1 MIASPCNFSGIWDY
15 YLFSI
20 LVYGAQKILQD
31 NLAKP
36 ISRRHFGMSGNRRTT
51 RTSYMFMSA
60 PPQKTSSEQQ
70 NSVRTCKGPFHD
82 LGAPIGDCKG
92 NLGLPDGFLQVQC

>member
-1 MIASPCNFSGIWDY
+1 MEPRRFSKMIFQSPYADGI
-15 YLFSI
+15 SECAGT
-20 LVYGAQKILQD
+20 VEA
-31 NLAKP
+31 
-36 ISRRHFGMSGNRRTT
+36 T

-70 NSVRTCKGPFHD
+70 NSVRTCKGHFHD
-82 LGAPIGDCKG
+82 LGAPIADCKG